1 LRRRGK
7 DGIVSLGLPVHLVPH
22 HVRRA
27 SAKAAHAVALVC
39 ILIGV
44 FAVIAIQS
52 QLPDRILWPA
62 LIAFALM
69 LVALWQVDR
78 HRTPI
83 YSAAYL
89 LVGSACVYW
98 ISVVAMSEF
107 PGAQLSDN
115 FVLSMSKVALVMVG
129 GAGVRTLT
137 AIGWSVGGALVAGF
151 ATFVAARQTGSVFV
165 IDGTAIAAVC
175 LFAAAQVGLTLT
187 RMRGR
192 SAQPNLHRAA
202 RDEQLSAMRYRIEV
216 KAAAV
221 MHDTVLNHLAAIATA
236 PVGEIQQ
243 SLRGQIDR
251 DLEVLVGEEWLLDA
265 EGAHD
270 QQTHADWRTSPLF
283 KAVEESRQLGLEVDV
298 SGDLAAVSRL
308 GLERATAVA
317 LACKQCLVNVSRH
330 AGTDRAELVVYGSDR
345 EVSVMVID
353 TGKGF
358 SEEET
363 GSDRLGLRQS
373 VRRRIENVG
382 GSVQVWST
390 PGKGTSV
397 MIRVPGDDRA
407 TADDRIGEQP

>member
-1 LRRRGK
+1 
-7 DGIVSLGLPVHLVPH
+7 VSLGLPVHLVPH
-22 HVRRA
+22 YVRRA
-27 SAKAAHAVALVC
+27 SARAAHAVALVC
-39 ILIGV
+39 ILI
-44 FAVIAIQS
+44 AVLSLVAIQA
-52 QLPDRILWPA
+52 QLPNRILWPA
-62 LIAFALM
+62 IIAFGVL
-69 LVALWQVDR
+69 LLALWQVDR
-78 HRTPI
+78 HRTPF

-89 LVGSACVYW
+89 VVGGACVYW
-98 ISVVAMSEF
+98 ICVVAMSEF
-107 PGAQLSDN
+107 PGAQLSDT
-115 FVLSMSKVALVMVG
+115 FVLSLSRVALVMVG
-129 GAGVRTLT
+129 GAGVRAIS
-137 AIGWSVGGALVAGF
+137 AIGWSVGGLVVGGV
-151 ATFVAARQTGSVFV
+151 ATFIAARQTESTFV
-165 IDGTAIAAVC
+165 VDGTVIAAVG
-175 LFAAAQVGLTLT
+175 LLAAVQVGLVLT
-187 RMRGR
+187 RLRGR

-236 PVGEIQQ
+236 PVGEIPA

-265 EGAHD
+265 DGAPD
-270 QQTHADWRTSPLF
+270 QQTHVEWRTSPLF
-283 KAVEESRQLGLEVDV
+283 RAVEESRQLGLEVEV
-298 SGDLAAVSRL
+298 SGDLAAISRL
-308 GLERATAVA
+308 GRERATAVA
-317 LACKQCLVNVSRH
+317 LASKQCLVNVSRH

-397 MIRVPGDDRA
+397 MIRVPAADRA
-407 TADDRIGEQP
+407 GERL

>member
-1 LRRRGK
+1 M
-7 DGIVSLGLPVHLVPH
+7 SLGLPVHLVPH

-27 SAKAAHAVALVC
+27 CAKAAHIVALVC
-39 ILIGV
+39 ILTAA
-44 FAVIAIQS
+44 FAVVAIQS
-52 QLPDRILWPA
+52 ALPSRILWPA
-62 LIAFALM
+62 LIALGVLLA
-69 LVALWQVDR
+69 ALWQLDR
-78 HRTPI
+78 HRTPF
-83 YSAAYL
+83 YNFAYL
-89 LVGSACVYW
+89 AVGGACVYW
-98 ISVVAMSEF
+98 VSVVAMSEF
-107 PGAQLSDN
+107 PGASLSDN
-115 FVLSMSKVALVMVG
+115 FILSMSKVALIMVG

-137 AIGWSVGGALVAGF
+137 AIAWSVGGGLVAGL
-151 ATFVAARQTGSVFV
+151 ATFIAARQTDSVFV
-165 IDGTAIAAVC
+165 VDGTAVAAVC
-175 LFAAAQVGLTLT
+175 LYAAVQVGLTLS

-202 RDEQLSAMRYRIEV
+202 RDEQVSAMRYRIEI

-221 MHDTVLNHLAAIATA
+221 MHDTVLNHLAAIANA
-236 PVGEIQQ
+236 SAGPIQQ
-243 SLRGQIDR
+243 ALRDQIDR
-251 DLEVLVGEEWLLDA
+251 DLEVLVGEEWLLDVD
-265 EGAHD
+265 GAPD
-270 QQTHADWRTSPLF
+270 QQTHVEWRTSPLF
-283 KAVEESRQLGLEVDV
+283 KAVEESRQLGLEVEV

-308 GLERATAVA
+308 GVERATAVA
-317 LACKQCLVNVSRH
+317 LATKQCLVNVSRH

-397 MIRVPGDDRA
+397 MIRVPAVDRA
-407 TADDRIGEQP
+407 GVQP